1 VHPVEV
7 TPPSS
12 ARDDELEEPT
22 DLTANQQFHSEAAAV
37 AAETAAKLEAAN
49 LSKKNDLAA
58 IEKKFFFAS
67 LCCLGLIFVISLIS
81 TVTVHSTVKGISTE
95 STTQAIAA
103 RQRMLAQQIAK
114 SSGAIAVHA
123 AFPDEMGTLADLRL
137 ELETAEKEFEKQHV
151 MLRNDK
157 MINSAR
163 VAQEFQDVDAAYQ
176 IIKTKAIS
184 IISLVP
190 TVLTE
195 IALQSDRDTVALYA
209 ASCMKA
215 VNDFAPQMDTIAK
228 HVQEEHDATL
238 VSSLD
243 DLVHVTWAM
252 LGAVFLAVCFEAV
265 KVFKPMLARV
275 ALFASVALDSQ
286 VAVQAT
292 ENDLSHKR
300 NIARLFETASAP
312 IFAIDNDYNVT
323 SWNPQMAKITGMPEE
338 EAIGQQLISL
348 VPESATDTVKK
359 LSTISMEGG
368 EAGLVELPVL
378 NQNGAP
384 KMLVVSA
391 SAQRDM
397 GSSKIEGLF
406 CIAQDFTEHKAM
418 EKARDT
424 FLASFSHEIRTPLN
438 GVLGMLQ
445 VLCEFDL
452 PGQAMT
458 YLRQACT
465 SGNLLLNLINDILD
479 LSKIN
484 AGQLE
489 MSEAPFDISQT
500 VKDAMSIVRPIAT
513 KKDISLMCHIADAV
527 PDVGIGDAM
536 RLRQVILNLL
546 SNAIKFTPEGAVTL
560 RVGLHDVRDG
570 KYVLR
575 FEVEDTGVGM
585 TTEGMAGLFQIFGKL
600 KQTQVANTSGCGL
613 GLSISKQLVALMG
626 GDIEVSSVV
635 GKGSKFSFTI
645 AVERHDVKKSGSD
658 SDTASKSTTEAGSGT
673 GSGTGTGTGSGSGTH
688 DLAQQL
694 GDGLS
699 TAKYKESLKAC
710 STAHLLCAEDNL
722 FNVEVLRAF
731 VSGSSMTM
739 TCVENGK
746 LAYEAYISDP
756 LSFDV
761 ILMDCQMPEMDGYE
775 ATQLIRQWER
785 THEKKLARRAAV
797 PIVALTAYAM
807 SLDRKKALDAGMDSF
822 LTKPVSKY
830 ALIHTI
836 SEHVAGKVSRK
847 ASSQSKKASKAK
859 AEKLEK
865 MKQKEDKSKLVKL
878 EMLHASVLP
887 RDVLVAER
895 AADTKTR
902 NDIDDRSLVTDSVT
916 NASSNTAV
924 RRAKAKT
931 KADWKSLPIV
941 DQQAGL
947 MQFGGSQQAHMEIL
961 DMFAKTFLPACRSDI
976 ARHRADKNYSAL
988 SKTVHSLKGASGFA
1002 VASRIFALAKD
1013 LQRIVPGTE
1022 KLSEGEEGAVTRL
1035 LERLDDEFDKF
1046 MAHYTTINGTPMAA
1060 QRALATRSTLKS
1072 PDERRLDSVVV
1083 RYAEDNPF
1091 CVSVIR
1097 TYMQSC
1103 NATIVPA
1110 NDGTDVVSKLVSA
1123 RDKYDCVLMDCH
1135 MPVMDGFQALK
1146 VIRQWEGD
1154 QDLEPIPIVG
1164 ITAYAGH
1171 RDTMLEGGM
1180 TGFLTK
1186 PVRRPT
1192 LIRTIAACLDGRKA
1206 EQESETESVYDTADA
1221 AELGVLPEEGSGGG
1235 AEGAENEGSGETAS
1249 FVADLPV
1256 DMKAGTANFGSE
1268 DQYLDLL
1275 QRFRSSFIPEATA
1288 SIQAAL
1294 KARDSDAL
1302 SKAVHRLKGSAG
1314 YVGAGALFQVCSET
1328 RTAIMAKGASWEK
1341 SERQATAVL
1350 AEVKRVLAF
1359 LERNDKVRAFFDAD
1373 QKGAGAVAKGGDDV
1387 SQDGSLSSLEMC

>member
-1 VHPVEV
+1 MCSPFFPFPSFALP
-7 TPPSS
+7 PPS
-12 ARDDELEEPT
+12 
-22 DLTANQQFHSEAAAV
+22 
-37 AAETAAKLEAAN
+37 
-49 LSKKNDLAA
+49 LSLAQ
-58 IEKKFFFAS
+58 FFFAS

-81 TVTVHSTVKGISTE
+81 TVTVHSTINGISTE

-123 AFPDEMGTLADLRL
+123 AFPEEMGTLADLRL
-137 ELETAEKEFEKQHV
+137 ELDTAEKGSRNSSTLLAHIPPTSCFSYTPHCPCRSFLEFEKQHV
-151 MLRNDK
+151 ILRNDK
-157 MINSAR
+157 VINSAR
-163 VAQEFQDVDAAYQ
+163 VAQEFQGIDASYQ

-184 IISLVP
+184 IIQLVP
-190 TVLTE
+190 NDLLE
-195 IALQSDRDTVALYA
+195 IRLQSDRDTIALYA
-209 ASCMKA
+209 ADCMKA
-215 VNDFAPQMDTIAK
+215 ANDFAPQMDTIVA
-228 HVQEEHDATL
+228 HVQEEHDAIL

-243 DLVHVTWAM
+243 DLLALTWAM
-252 LGAVFLAVCFEAV
+252 LGAVFLAVIFEAV

-312 IFAIDNDYNVT
+312 IFAIDNDFAVT
-323 SWNPQMAKITGMPEE
+323 SWNPQMVKITGMPEE
-338 EAIGQQLISL
+338 EAIGQQLVSL
-348 VPESATDTVKK
+348 VPEEAKETVFK
-359 LSTISMEGG
+359 LKTVSMEGG

-384 KMLVVSA
+384 KMLVISA
-391 SAQRDM
+391 SPQRDM
-397 GSSKIEGLF
+397 GSSKVEGLF

-452 PGQAMT
+452 PAQAMT

-489 MSEAPFDISQT
+489 MSEAPFVISQT

-513 KKDISLMCHIADAV
+513 KKDLSLIFHIADAV
-527 PDVGIGDAM
+527 PEMGIGDAM

-585 TTEGMAGLFQIFGKL
+585 TAEGMEGLFQIFGKL

-645 AVERHDVKKSGSD
+645 AVERHDIKKSGSD
-658 SDTASKSTTEAGSGT
+658 SDTASKSSASKS
-673 GSGTGTGTGSGSGTH
+673 GSGTGTGTGSGSGTV

-775 ATQLIRQWER
+775 ATRLIRQWER

-830 ALIHTI
+830 ALVHTI
-836 SEHVAGKVSRK
+836 SEHVGGKVSGGQDDR
-847 ASSQSKKASKAK
+847 ASETNAHSKRALK
-859 AEKLEK
+859 AEKAK
-865 MKQKEDKSKLVKL
+865 KTKQKEDKGKLAKL

-887 RDVLVAER
+887 RDVMVAER
-895 AADTKTR
+895 AADTKTP
-902 NDIDDRSLVTDSVT
+902 NDIDDRSMVTDSVT
-916 NASSNTAV
+916 NASSSTAV
-924 RRAKAKT
+924 RRAKVKA

-961 DMFAKTFLPACRSDI
+961 DMFAKTFLPSCRSDI

-1002 VASRIFALAKD
+1002 VASRIFTLAKD

-1022 KLSEGEEGAVTRL
+1022 KLSEGEEGAVARL

-1046 MAHYTTINGTPMAA
+1046 MEHYMTINGTPLAA

-1072 PDERRLDSVVV
+1072 PDERRLDGVVV
-1083 RYAEDNPF
+1083 LYAEDNPF

-1103 NATIVPA
+1103 NATIVSA

-1154 QDLEPIPIVG
+1154 QALDPIPIVG

-1186 PVRRPT
+1186 PVSRPT

-1221 AELGVLPEEGSGGG
+1221 AELGVLPEEGDGGG
-1235 AEGAENEGSGETAS
+1235 AEGAEGGGETAS
-1249 FVADLPV
+1249 FVVDVPV

-1268 DQYLDLL
+1268 EQYLDLL

-1288 SIQAAL
+1288 GIHAAL
-1294 KARDSDAL
+1294 KARDADAL

-1328 RTAIMAKGASWEK
+1328 RTAIAAKGATWRK
-1341 SERQATAVL
+1341 SEQQATAVL

-1373 QKGAGAVAKGGDDV
+1373 QKGAGEVAQSGDDA